1 MVEEHIIVLIVR
13 KIVIVVN
20 DLKEE
25 MIKSDN
31 PISTFIDNFRQI
43 INFSSSNSIFQLFNN
58 SKILKVIIENNL
70 FFKNED
76 LLFHKLGEE
85 QSIKCL
91 NLMYDFDSNYVTRNI
106 INIFYY
112 FNSSYFYKTYLSF
125 LKHYGISLTYIM
137 NLLDA
142 NDIPVEQNYFA
153 RELLESTYNVNYII
167 DHIDYFLTDNN
178 ELLRLKKILMSYNI
192 KLKYNDEINSY
203 IDDNPDL
210 ILNEIARFNR
220 SITSSA
226 IEKEKYMPFL
236 KQVVDELLE
245 HENANYHDIE
255 YLDSGFYSNVYKIG
269 DKVLKI
275 GSERKAFNISNS
287 RYFLKP
293 IYRQNVRSLD
303 AKKVLFCIE
312 ITECVNTDNITE
324 EDVYTV
330 YKELRDQGLIWTD
343 CKRSNLGRLKKDNR
357 IYFDGIT
364 KVSKNSTGYL
374 DDNNEVLKKGELVI
388 IDNDYIFPENAF
400 FDMYDEGDEDVSMM
414 FDVFKKYENRYNREK
429 MRKKF

>member
-1 MVEEHIIVLIVR
+1 MVGEHIIALNVR
-13 KIVIVVN
+13 KIVLTVN
-20 DLKEE
+20 NLKEE
-25 MIKSDN
+25 LIKSDN
-31 PISTFIDNFRQI
+31 PIAFFIDNFRQI
-43 INFSSSNSIFQLFNN
+43 IKLSSSKSILKLFNN
-58 SKILKVIIENNL
+58 PKMLKIIVDNNL
-70 FFKNED
+70 FFDNED
-76 LLFHKLGEE
+76 IIFPKLDVEK
-85 QSIKCL
+85 SINCL
-91 NLMYDFDSNYVTRNI
+91 TLMYDFDSDYVKRNI
-106 INIFYY
+106 VNIFNY
-112 FNSSYFYKTYLSF
+112 FDSSYFYKMYFTF
-125 LKHYGISLTYIM
+125 LKNHGINLKYIID
-137 NLLDA
+137 LLDA
-142 NDIPVEQNYFA
+142 NDIPVEQNNFA
-153 RELLESTYNVNYII
+153 KELLESTYNVNYII
-167 DHIDYFLTDNN
+167 DHIDYFLTANN
-178 ELLRLKKILMSYNI
+178 ELLRLKKILVSYNP

-210 ILNEIARFNR
+210 ILNEIARFSR

-236 KQVVDELLE
+236 KQVVEELLE
-245 HENANYHDIE
+245 NEKANYHDIE

-275 GSERKAFNISNS
+275 GSERKAFNIPNNK
-287 RYFLKP
+287 YFLKP
-293 IYRQNVRSLD
+293 IYRQNIRSLD
-303 AKKVLFCIE
+303 SNCVLFCIE

-330 YKELRDQGLIWTD
+330 YKELRDQGLVWVD

-364 KVSKNSTGYL
+364 QVSKNSTGYL

-388 IDNDYIFPENAF
+388 IDNDYIFPEDAF
-400 FDMYDEGDEDVSMM
+400 FDMYDDGDVSMM

>member
-1 MVEEHIIVLIVR
+1 MLTVR

-25 MIKSDN
+25 LIKSDN
-31 PISTFIDNFRQI
+31 PISVFIDNFRQI
-43 INFSSSNSIFQLFNN
+43 IKSSSSKSIMSIFDNP
-58 SKILKVIIENNL
+58 KILKLIVSNNL
-70 FFKNED
+70 FFNNED
-76 LLFHKLGEE
+76 LLYHKLDVDN
-85 QSIKCL
+85 SIKCL
-91 NLMYDFDSNYVTRNI
+91 SLMYDFDSNYVKRNI
-106 INIFYY
+106 INIFNY
-112 FNSSYFYKTYLSF
+112 FNSSYFYKTYMSF
-125 LKHYGISLTYIM
+125 LKHYGISLTYII

-178 ELLRLKKILMSYNI
+178 ELLRLKKILMSYNP

-220 SITSSA
+220 SITSST

-245 HENANYHDIE
+245 NENANYHDIE

-303 AKKVLFCIE
+303 ANKVLFCIE

-388 IDNDYIFPENAF
+388 IDNDYIFPEGAF